1 MVRHYLDRDIDG
13 KEAYVMVGTEGKK
26 LVMNEDNPEKNPVVL
41 VQNYWTAFCYTDQDE
56 TYSWV
61 YVQEN
66 SPDSV
71 QVSFFKSHAGGPY
84 LLKPFAVKTI
94 L

>member
-26 LVMNEDNPEKNPVVL
+26 LIMNEENPEKNPVVL
-41 VQNYWTAFCYTDQDE
+41 AQNYWTAFCYTDSDE

-66 SPDSV
+66 SPNSI
-71 QVSFFKSHAGGPY
+71 QVSFLTLTPAGR
-84 LLKPFAVKTI
+84 LCWNHR
-94 L
+94 

>member
-1 MVRHYLDRDIDG
+1 MVKKRMLWSEL
-13 KEAYVMVGTEGKK
+13 KEKK

-41 VQNYWTAFCYTDQDE
+41 AQNYWTAFCYTDGAE

-71 QVSFFKSHAGGPY
+71 QVSF
-84 LLKPFAVKTI
+84 
-94 L
+94 